1 MEVEFEISAVHSAI
15 RNSFV
20 GCSDYNQRDV
30 VGMCIV
36 EFLTALNFT
45 DEEIVAALLAAD
57 GSDAETDDYID
68 EMVSRIS

>member
-1 MEVEFEISAVHSAI
+1 
-15 RNSFV
+15 
-20 GCSDYNQRDV
+20 
-30 VGMCIV
+30 MCIV